1 MHFPKILYITY
12 DGLTDP
18 LGQSQILPY
27 ICGLS
32 KKGYQFTIL
41 SFEKRQP
48 YEAISPMIDEIIKKH
63 SIQWVPLSFTSSPPL
78 LSKLYDAIRMR
89 RAAQQLHKREKFDMV
104 HCRSYPAAEIGLL
117 LKRKTGIPFLF
128 DMRGFW
134 ADEKRDGGA
143 WPDTNFI
150 FKRVYR
156 HYKNK
161 EKAFVNEADHIIS
174 LTNNGKAE
182 LQTWPAYN
190 HAIPVSVIPCCADT
204 ALFTVK
210 SKDEYSIAR
219 QDLGLPPGK
228 LVVSYLGS
236 VGSWYMLDD
245 MLALFK
251 RIRTSYP
258 GSVFLFIS
266 HSDPEYI
273 YRQAKAAGIEKDE
286 LLIRKAGRKEVPG
299 LAKASDINI
308 SFIKPVYSKKSSSP
322 TKLGEV
328 LCMGIPVIV
337 NAGVGDVDKIVQQV
351 SGGIIL
357 PDMSEDSFG
366 KAVAAIPEL
375 LQADPEN
382 IRNKAMKIY
391 DLDRGVELYAQVY
404 KSVTEK

>member
-1 MHFPKILYITY
+1 MKKILYITY

-32 KKGYQFTIL
+32 EKGYQFTIL
-41 SFEKRQP
+41 SFEKKQP
-48 YEAISPMIDEIIKKH
+48 YEANKSMIKEIVEKYR
-63 SIQWVPLSFTSSPPL
+63 IQWVPLSFTSSPPL

-89 RAAQQLHKREKFDMV
+89 RTAQRLHRQEKFDMV

-117 LKRKTGIPFLF
+117 LKRKTGVPFLF

-143 WPDTNFI
+143 WPDSHPVL
-150 FKRVYR
+150 KRVYR
-156 HYKNK
+156 YYKNK
-161 EKAFVNEADHIIS
+161 EKAFVSEADHIIS

-190 HAIPVSVIPCCADT
+190 TAIPVSVIPCCADT
-204 ALFTVK
+204 ALFSVK
-210 SKDEYSIAR
+210 SKDDRTLAR
-219 QDLGLPPGK
+219 QELGLSADK

-251 RIRTSYP
+251 HIRKSYP
-258 GSVFLFIS
+258 GSVFLFIT
-266 HSDPEYI
+266 HSDPGYI
-273 YRQAKAAGIEKDE
+273 YQQAKAAGIEKGD

-299 LAKASDINI
+299 LAKASDINV

-322 TKLGEV
+322 TKLGEI
-328 LCMGIPVIV
+328 LCMGIPAIV
-337 NAGVGDVDKIVQQV
+337 NAGVGDVDMIVQQV
-351 SGGIIL
+351 NGGIIL
-357 PDMSEDSFG
+357 PDMSEDSFE
-366 KAVAAIPEL
+366 KAVAAIPAL
-375 LQADPEN
+375 LHADPAS
-382 IRNKAMKIY
+382 IRNKAMEIY
-391 DLDRGVELYAQVY
+391 DLGRGVELYAQVY
-404 KSVTEK
+404 KRITEK

>member
-1 MHFPKILYITY
+1 MKKILYITY

-32 KKGYQFTIL
+32 EKGYQFTIL
-41 SFEKRQP
+41 SFEKKQP
-48 YEAISPMIDEIIKKH
+48 YEANKLMIEEIVKKY

-89 RAAQQLHKREKFDMV
+89 RTAQQLHKREKFDMV
-104 HCRSYPAAEIGLL
+104 HCRSYPGAEIGLL
-117 LKRKTGIPFLF
+117 LKRKTGVPFLF

-143 WPDTNFI
+143 WPDSHPILN
-150 FKRVYR
+150 RVYR
-156 HYKNK
+156 YYKNK
-161 EKAFVNEADHIIS
+161 EKAFVSEADHIIS

-190 HAIPVSVIPCCADT
+190 PAIPVSVIPCCADT
-204 ALFTVK
+204 TLFSVK
-210 SKDEYSIAR
+210 RKEDRTLAR
-219 QDLGLPPGK
+219 QGLGLSADK

-251 RIRTSYP
+251 YIRKSYP
-258 GSVFLFIS
+258 GSVFLFIT
-266 HSDPEYI
+266 HSDPVYI
-273 YRQAKAAGIEKDE
+273 YQQAKKVGIEKDD

-322 TKLGEV
+322 TKLGEI
-328 LCMGIPVIV
+328 LCMGIPTIV
-337 NAGVGDVDKIVQQV
+337 NAGVGDVDAIVRQV
-351 SGGIIL
+351 GGGIIL
-357 PDMSEDSFG
+357 PDMSEDSFE
-366 KAVAAIPEL
+366 KAVAAIPAL
-375 LQADPEN
+375 LQTDPAN
-382 IRNKAMKIY
+382 VRNKAMEIY
-391 DLDRGVELYAQVY
+391 DLDRGVELYTQVY
-404 KSVTEK
+404 KRITEK

>member
-1 MHFPKILYITY
+1 MKKILYITY

-32 KKGYQFTIL
+32 EKGYQFTIL
-41 SFEKRQP
+41 SFEKKKP
-48 YEAISPMIDEIIKKH
+48 YEANKLMIEEIVKKY

-89 RAAQQLHKREKFDMV
+89 RTAQQLHKRKKFDMV
-104 HCRSYPAAEIGLL
+104 HCRSYPGAEIGLL
-117 LKRKTGIPFLF
+117 LKRKTGVPFLF

-143 WPDTNFI
+143 WPDSHPILN
-150 FKRVYR
+150 RVYR
-156 HYKNK
+156 YYKNK
-161 EKAFVNEADHIIS
+161 EKAFVSEADHIIS

-190 HAIPVSVIPCCADT
+190 PAIPVSVIPCCADT
-204 ALFTVK
+204 TLFSVK
-210 SKDEYSIAR
+210 RKEDRTLAR
-219 QDLGLPPGK
+219 QGLGLSADK

-245 MLALFK
+245 MLTLFK
-251 RIRTSYP
+251 YIRKSYP
-258 GSVFLFIS
+258 GSVFLFIT
-266 HSDPEYI
+266 HSDPVYI
-273 YRQAKAAGIEKDE
+273 YQQAKKAGIEKDD

-322 TKLGEV
+322 TKLGEI
-328 LCMGIPVIV
+328 LCMGIPTIV
-337 NAGVGDVDKIVQQV
+337 NAGVGDVDAIVRQV
-351 SGGIIL
+351 GGGIIL
-357 PDMSEDSFG
+357 PDMSEDSFE
-366 KAVAAIPEL
+366 KAVTAIPAL
-375 LQADPEN
+375 LQTDPASV
-382 IRNKAMKIY
+382 RNKAMEIY

-404 KSVTEK
+404 KRITEK